1 MITQHAP
8 AGNAGRAAPYRN
20 AGATLA
26 LFQRDKNE
34 HARGRTHDRTG
45 ERAELTRLRRGNR
58 RVLPLTGALRV
69 DSGVGSGKGVV
80 PGGGAAFRWGA
91 AAGSGSLPRTM
102 RLTPAF
108 Q

>member
-1 MITQHAP
+1 MTTQHAP

-34 HARGRTHDRTG
+34 HARGRTQDRTG

-58 RVLPLTGALRV
+58 RVLPLTGCFASTQPRSTG
-69 DSGVGSGKGVV
+69 D
-80 PGGGAAFRWGA
+80 FR
-91 AAGSGSLPRTM
+91 
-102 RLTPAF
+102 
-108 Q
+108 